1 MSLSFR
7 HSTSALLAVMLF
19 AFSGCGERLLPV
31 VPVSGK
37 VLVKGQPAAGA
48 QVVLH
53 PVSADPEQVFSAS
66 GKVQDDGT
74 FKIGL
79 HTADDGAPPGE
90 YVATVQWFKLVQT
103 EGGAG
108 PGPNVVAQEFG
119 DPKRSPLKVTVKN
132 ESTELA
138 PFEVR

>member
-1 MSLSFR
+1 MSLRFR
-7 HSTSALLAVMLF
+7 PATFALAAVLF
-19 AFSGCGERLLPV
+19 SGFSGCGERLLPV

-53 PVSADPEQVFSAS
+53 PVSADPEKVFSAS

-79 HTADDGAPPGE
+79 HTVDDGAPPGD

-108 PGPNVVAQEFG
+108 PGPNVVAQEYG
-119 DPKRSPLKVTVKN
+119 DPKRSPLRVTVKD

-138 PFEVR
+138 PFDLR